1 LWLLLRSKGIPEK
14 IFQLLE
20 DLYSNTF
27 SCVRVDG
34 EQTLLSPWFET
45 ASGVRQGCV
54 VAPEIFLEPM
64 DWIMNRAAYKGF
76 LGVTV
81 VEEICRTTDL
91 DYADDV
97 SLLASMLE
105 ILVPAL
111 EILHEESSQIGQE
124 INWSKTK
131 LQAFDYTSTPPSKV
145 SVLDHD
151 VEVVSSFVYLG
162 SCTDVHGGVSLTS
175 AEGSKRPAHA
185 RNRDTVTSG
194 DLPSVCRPRF
204 DFTMCTYSRYFFT
217 ELTRGV

>member
-1 LWLLLRSKGIPEK
+1 
-14 IFQLLE
+14 
-20 DLYSNTF
+20 
-27 SCVRVDG
+27 
-34 EQTLLSPWFET
+34 
-45 ASGVRQGCV
+45 
-54 VAPEIFLEPM
+54 
-64 DWIMNRAAYKGF
+64 MNRAAYKGF

-162 SCTDVHGGVSLTS
+162 SCI
-175 AEGSKRPAHA
+175 EW
-185 RNRDTVTSG
+185 
-194 DLPSVCRPRF
+194 
-204 DFTMCTYSRYFFT
+204 CTRREWAWYLQKDRKGPLMH
-217 ELTRGV
+217 EITRT